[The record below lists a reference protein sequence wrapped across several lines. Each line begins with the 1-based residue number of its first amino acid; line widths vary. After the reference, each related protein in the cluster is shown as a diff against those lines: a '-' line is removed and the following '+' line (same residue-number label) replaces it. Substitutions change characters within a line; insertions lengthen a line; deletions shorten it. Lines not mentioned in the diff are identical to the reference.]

1 MYESEKLDEAEYFLQ
16 QMAKCQ
22 SDRLLHKYN
31 LSAFLSAA
39 RSVLQFANNE
49 AVSKPGGQTWYDSHR
64 NNPIV
69 IFFKERRNWSIH
81 TEPVR
86 PINEIQ
92 MHIEETLHFCDD
104 MAEAMVIRY
113 DNPGPSKVQQQPS
126 RWFPWLPNWPHSS
139 KVTMSGTC
147 RFKEWKGTEDLP
159 TLCGLYLDELRKIVA
174 DGQSKGFLTP

>member
-1 MYESEKLDEAEYFLQ
+1 MFEGDKLEEAEYFLK
-16 QMAKCQ
+16 QMAFVAE
-22 SDRLLHKYN
+22 DRKAHKYN

-69 IFFKERRNWSIH
+69 IFFKERRNWRIH

-92 MHIEETLHFCDD
+92 MHIEETLNFCDD
-104 MAEAMVIRY
+104 MTEAVVIRY
-113 DNPGPSKVQQQPS
+113 DNPGPSKVQQQAS
-126 RWFPWLPNWPHSS
+126 QSFPWLPNWPHSS